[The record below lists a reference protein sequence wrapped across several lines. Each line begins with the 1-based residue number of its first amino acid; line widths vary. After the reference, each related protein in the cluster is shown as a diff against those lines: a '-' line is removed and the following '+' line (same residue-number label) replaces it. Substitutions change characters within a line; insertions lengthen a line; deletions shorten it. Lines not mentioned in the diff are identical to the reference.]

1 MYEVQC
7 YQIVDETTVPV
18 SNLPYLVPNLYTD
31 CIDCAN
37 QNILASQC
45 PTPTPTTTP
54 LPTLSPTFTPTNSV
68 TPTQTKPIVYK
79 TVDTIIE
86 CPGSTFEGVI
96 FNFNIPDDGISWG
109 ALFFSTTCFKITG
122 DTTYNPGWYE
132 VPYEDLY
139 ITLSE
144 CQTEESSTPCPT
156 QTATVTPSITSSQTP
171 SVTPSITPTITPTN
185 SNTPTNTLS
194 ITPTN
199 TTTNTCDTK

>member
-1 MYEVQC
+1 MSKYIVESCCPGGGTTIVLSDAGLDFTGSTYFVVYEGQC

-79 TVDTIIE
+79 TVDTIME
-86 CPGSTFEGVI
+86 CPGSTFEGNI

-109 ALFFSTTCFKITG
+109 AFSLVLHVSRLLVILHIIQDG
-122 DTTYNPGWYE
+122 
-132 VPYEDLY
+132 
-139 ITLSE
+139 
-144 CQTEESSTPCPT
+144 
-156 QTATVTPSITSSQTP
+156 
-171 SVTPSITPTITPTN
+171 
-185 SNTPTNTLS
+185 
-194 ITPTN
+194 
-199 TTTNTCDTK
+199 TKFHTRIFI